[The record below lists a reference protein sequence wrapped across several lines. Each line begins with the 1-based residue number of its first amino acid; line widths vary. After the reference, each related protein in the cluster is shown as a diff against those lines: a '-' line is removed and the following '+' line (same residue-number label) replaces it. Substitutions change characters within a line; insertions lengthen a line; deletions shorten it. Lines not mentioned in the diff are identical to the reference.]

1 MSCEQTLIQQLR
13 ARGFR
18 LTPQREMVLSV
29 LHDGE
34 GLVTA
39 EEGHSR
45 VQRLSSAVDISTVY
59 RTLGL
64 LPKFDLVS
72 SVDPGDG
79 QRRYEFLGLHGAHLH
94 LICQACGQVSGIDLE
109 VAPALVEQ
117 LQAACGFQAA
127 LDQLSIPGLCPA
139 CAVAPDG

>member
-1 MSCEQTLIQQLR
+1 MSCEKTFIQQLR

-29 LHDGE
+29 LHDVE

-39 EEGHSR
+39 EEIYAR
-45 VQRLSSAVDISTVY
+45 VQRRSSSVDISTVY
-59 RTLGL
+59 RTLDL
-64 LPKFDLVS
+64 LQEFNLVS

-94 LICQACGQVSGIDLE
+94 LVCQACGQVSGVELE
-109 VAPALVEQ
+109 VAQPFIER
-117 LQAACGFQAA
+117 LQAACGFQAT
-127 LDQLSIPGLCPA
+127 LDHLSIPGLCPA
-139 CAVAPDG
+139 CAATAGG